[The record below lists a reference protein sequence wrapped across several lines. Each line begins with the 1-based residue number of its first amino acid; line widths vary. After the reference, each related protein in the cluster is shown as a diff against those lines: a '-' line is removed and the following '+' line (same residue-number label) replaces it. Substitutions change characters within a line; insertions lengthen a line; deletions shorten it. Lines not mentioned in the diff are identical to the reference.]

1 MLVGYIDLLFLETL
15 TNSVQSIVMNMWEV
29 FLLKKIIGSNNPDN
43 FSE

>member
-15 TNSVQSIVMNMWEV
+15 TDSVQSIVM
-29 FLLKKIIGSNNPDN
+29 KICGSNNPDN